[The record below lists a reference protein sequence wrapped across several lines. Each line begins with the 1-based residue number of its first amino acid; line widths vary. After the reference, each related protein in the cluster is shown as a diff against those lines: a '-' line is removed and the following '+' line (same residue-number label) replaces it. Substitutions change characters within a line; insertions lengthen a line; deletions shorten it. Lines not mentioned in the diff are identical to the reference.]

1 MLNLR
6 YNDITGEI
14 VKYDPKVGLT
24 PDDEPATQEELLQW
38 MDENPGPANQQVQM
52 KPNIPVAKIND
63 SERLNE
69 VIESL
74 TVKQTPD
81 STAHRF
87 LSTQRKLKN
96 SLYAGQ
102 KVLLISYL
110 KRLNV
115 PFLSANKS

>member
-81 STAHRF
+81 STEVEEVIETF
-87 LSTQRKLKN
+87 N
-96 SLYAGQ
+96 
-102 KVLLISYL
+102 
-110 KRLNV
+110 KRRID
-115 PFLSANKS
+115 